1 MDEKKKILK
10 MVEDG
15 KITAQE
21 ALDLIEAIGRTETEE
36 EKNVRPKGKSSNR
49 MFRIRI
55 DAAEQDGRE
64 RAKVNIN
71 IPLNVARKL
80 TSLTKMIP
88 DSAKEEMAREG
99 VNIDELNLSELLD
112 ALHESGSEESL
123 VDIDAT
129 DGDGKGGAKVKI
141 YVD

>member
-21 ALDLIEAIGRTETEE
+21 ALELIEAIGRTDSEETSSE
-36 EKNVRPKGKSSNR
+36 RPRAKGTKR
-49 MFRIRI
+49 MFRVRI
-55 DAAEQDGRE
+55 DASEQDGRE
-64 RAKVNIN
+64 KAKVNIN
-71 IPLNVARKL
+71 IPLHVAKKL

-88 DSAKEEMAREG
+88 DSAKAEMEKEG
-99 VNIDELNLSELLD
+99 VNIDDLNLAELLD
-112 ALHESGSEESL
+112 ALDENGSGESL

-129 DGDGKGGAKVKI
+129 EGDGKGGAKVKI

>member
-21 ALDLIEAIGRTETEE
+21 ALELIEAIGKTDKE
-36 EKNVRPKGKSSNR
+36 EKTERPRGKGTNR
-49 MFRIRI
+49 MFRVRI
-55 DAAEQDGRE
+55 DASEQDGRE
-64 RAKVNIN
+64 KAKVNIN

-88 DSAKEEMAREG
+88 DSAKAEMEKEG
-99 VNIDELNLSELLD
+99 VNIDELNLAELLD
-112 ALHESGSEESL
+112 ALYESGSEESL

-129 DGDGKGGAKVKI
+129 DGDGRSGAKVKI

>member
-21 ALDLIEAIGRTETEE
+21 ALELIEAIGRSDEDEPKVE
-36 EKNVRPKGKSSNR
+36 RPVKKGPRR
-49 MFRIRI
+49 MFRVRI
-55 DAAEQDGRE
+55 DASEKEGGD

-71 IPLNVARKL
+71 IPLSVAKKL
-80 TSLTKMIP
+80 TSLTHMIP
-88 DSAKEEMAREG
+88 DSAKSEMEKEG
-99 VNIDELNLSELLD
+99 VNIDDLNLTELLD
-112 ALHESGSEESL
+112 ALDESGSEESL

-129 DGDGKGGAKVKI
+129 DEDGKGGAKVKI

>member
-21 ALDLIEAIGRTETEE
+21 ALELIEAIGKTDTEE
-36 EKNVRPKGKSSNR
+36 KTERPRGKGTNR
-49 MFRIRI
+49 MFRVRI
-55 DAAEQDGRE
+55 DASEQDGRE
-64 RAKVNIN
+64 KAKVNIN

-88 DSAKEEMAREG
+88 DSAKAEMEKEG
-99 VNIDELNLSELLD
+99 VNIDELNLAELLD
-112 ALHESGSEESL
+112 ALYDSDSEESL

-129 DGDGKGGAKVKI
+129 EGDGKGGAKVKI

>member
-21 ALDLIEAIGRTETEE
+21 ALELIEAIGKTDSE
-36 EKNVRPKGKSSNR
+36 EKSTERPKSKGTNR
-49 MFRIRI
+49 MFRVRI
-55 DAAEQDGRE
+55 DASEQDGRE
-64 RAKVNIN
+64 KAKVNIN
-71 IPLNVARKL
+71 IPLNVAKKL

-88 DSAKEEMAREG
+88 DSAKAEMEKEG
-99 VNIDELNLSELLD
+99 VNIDDLNLAELLD
-112 ALHESGSEESL
+112 ALDESGSGESL

-129 DGDGKGGAKVKI
+129 EGDGKGGAKVKI

>member
-21 ALDLIEAIGRTETEE
+21 ALDLIEAIGRTETTE
-36 EKNVRPKGKSSNR
+36 EKTERPKSKSSNR

-129 DGDGKGGAKVKI
+129 EGDGKGGAKVKI